1 MGIYLDEKV
10 NFKKHIENKLCKV
23 SEGISVIKNPRHTF
37 KKNQGKKSL
46 LTIYKAFLR
55 KHTDC

>member
-23 SEGISVIKNPRHTF
+23 SEGISVIKNPRHTSRQ
-37 KKNQGKKSL
+37 KIITNYIQSL
-46 LTIYKAFLR
+46 FEKTY
-55 KHTDC
+55 